1 MSLDKASQDLK
12 YLLDRNY
19 KRTTAL
25 NLVVNRYKLSEKK
38 RNLLHRYV
46 FPEKEI
52 RAHRKKLCQPA
63 KMRGKKVVV
72 DGYNVLITVEAVLEG
87 KDTVLGMDG
96 ILRDVKGIFSKYKFD
111 KDSKTAIDVIL
122 KKLKEYN
129 PSSVLFIF
137 DSQISRSGEL
147 AAFVREKLREHGLK
161 GDATTSPHADR
172 DIKKHNCITLSSDSI
187 IIEAVDR
194 IIDLPSKIS
203 RL

>member
-19 KRTTAL
+19 TRTTAI
-25 NLVVNRYKLSEKK
+25 NLVVNRYKLSEKN

-52 RAHRKKLCQPA
+52 RAHRKKLCPLRR
-63 KMRGKKVVV
+63 MRGKKIVI

-87 KDTVLGMDG
+87 KDAILGMDG

-111 KDSKTAIDVIL
+111 KNSEKATDKILEKL
-122 KKLKEYN
+122 KKFS
-129 PSSVLFIF
+129 PSFTLFIF
-137 DSQISRSGEL
+137 DSQISKSGEL
-147 AAFVREKLREHGLK
+147 AAFVRERMEEHGLT
-161 GDATTSPHADR
+161 GDAITSPHADKE
-172 DIKKHNCITLSSDSI
+172 IKKLNCITLSSDSI
-187 IIEAVDR
+187 IIENVDR
-194 IIDLPSKIS
+194 VIDLPSKIS

>member
-19 KRTTAL
+19 NRTTAL
-25 NLVVNRYKLSEKK
+25 NLVVNRYDLSEKN
-38 RNLLHRYV
+38 RNLLHRCV

-52 RAHRKKLCQPA
+52 RAHRKKLCPPRR
-63 KMRGKKVVV
+63 MRGKKIVI

-96 ILRDVKGIFSKYKFD
+96 ILRDVKGIFSKYRFD
-111 KDSKTAIDVIL
+111 KNSKTAIGAIL

-129 PSSVLFIF
+129 PSFTLFVF

-147 AAFVREKLREHGLK
+147 AAFVRERITEHGLA
-161 GDATTSPHADR
+161 GDAITSPHADNE
-172 DIKKHNCITLSSDSI
+172 IKKLNCITLSSDSI

-194 IIDLPSKIS
+194 VIDLPSKIS
-203 RL
+203 GP